1 MATTCAACGQENPQE
16 ARFCLACGT
25 PLAAPAAAPPADERR
40 VITAVFTDVIG
51 STASAE
57 QLDPE
62 DVHARLS
69 PYFARVRREL
79 EGFGGTVEKFI
90 GDAVVA
96 VFGAPQAHEDDR
108 ERAVRAALAI
118 RTAID
123 ELNEDDP
130 WLDLHVRIGVATGE
144 SLVTLARDPRAGE
157 GIASGDVM
165 NTAARIQSAAPENGV
180 LVDED
185 THRATVHAIDYQ
197 PVEPVAA
204 KGKAEPVQVWEAVA
218 VRTHPGRRA
227 PSQVPFV
234 GRSRE
239 LELLADLLAKVI
251 ADERRALCTVVAEP
265 GVGKSRLLSEFEAR
279 APADA
284 RVYRARCLPY
294 GEGITYWPVSEVVKR
309 AAGILQSDEADVVAG
324 KLDFF
329 LRSLPTES
337 PDDLRTVAAAISN
350 LVGASRTP
358 AGTYAAEP
366 ITKAEL
372 HWGTRRLLEL
382 LSQNQPLVVVFEDLH
397 WADETLLELLRFLV
411 DGDTPAALLILGT
424 ARPELG
430 ERTPAIFVEGED
442 RHVVELEPLTG
453 SESKA
458 LLGELA
464 VEQELPAETL
474 EALMRN
480 AEGNPLFLEETV
492 RMLAAS
498 PESEASALPVPTT
511 LQALLGARLDQLPL
525 EERSVAQHAS
535 VVGTVFWSGAVA
547 SLDGDDGEN
556 VADALRGLERRDV
569 IRTQTR
575 SSIVGEDEYAFK
587 HALIHDV
594 AYARVPK
601 ARRVLL
607 HSRCATWLE
616 RLPGAQE
623 EFVEIVG
630 YHLEQACRAA
640 GEIAH
645 LHEPAPTLRAATAL
659 ARAADKAER
668 REGFREAGAL
678 YERALAL
685 LTKTDGDVAL
695 EVHLALLAETDGEVA
710 LDLHLKGARIQAAV
724 GDLGNAHERLREV
737 CRAAESTGRLD
748 LRCAALIAL
757 ANVNTKQGR
766 AAESRRNLTDAVAS
780 AAEIGDRALQVRA
793 LYEFGYFAAW
803 FEGASEA
810 GIAQV
815 RDALAIAESLD
826 DRSLRIEGHM
836 RIGTLCFNVGDL
848 AGAQEALER
857 AATLASELGSFRDQT
872 RSITLLSPI
881 LYYRG
886 QVDEAE
892 QLALQALEWLERTA
906 DTYLQLQNLR
916 ELARYALA
924 RGDLALAEERLRTA
938 VPIALEVGGWLV
950 IEIYRFLVETLV
962 RQGRIDEAR
971 ELVAFAA
978 RNLPPEDAYA
988 QAALCLAE
996 ASIATA
1002 ESEQDRAVARF
1013 DEALRLLRE
1022 QRMLTDLGEA
1032 RIAFARSLRAFGD
1045 NAKSRDELKRAREA
1059 FARMDAHELVIQ
1071 IDRELAEA
1079 VTGADALGPGP

>member
-1 MATTCAACGQENPQE
+1 MTCAACGQDNPPE

-25 PLAAPAAAPPADERR
+25 PLAAPPSARPAEERR

-96 VFGAPQAHEDDR
+96 VFGAPRAHEDDR

-123 ELNEDDP
+123 ELNEGDP

-144 SLVTLARDPRAGE
+144 SLVSLARDHRVGE

-180 LVDED
+180 LVDEE
-185 THRATVHAIDYQ
+185 THRATVRAIDYR

-204 KGKAEPVQVWEAVA
+204 KGKAEPVTVWEAVA

-284 RVYRARCLPY
+284 RMYRARCLPY
-294 GEGITYWPVSEVVKR
+294 GESITYWPVSEVVKR
-309 AAGILQSDEADVVAG
+309 AAEILQSDEADVVAG

-329 LRSLPTES
+329 LRSLPSES
-337 PDDLRTVAAAISN
+337 SDDLRTVAAAISN

-411 DGDTPAALLILGT
+411 DGVTPAALLILGT

-430 ERTPAIFVEGED
+430 ERSPAILVGAED

-453 SESKA
+453 SESEA
-458 LLGELA
+458 LLGGLA
-464 VEQELPAETL
+464 AAEQLPQDTL
-474 EALMRN
+474 EALKRN

-498 PESEASALPVPTT
+498 SESEASALPVPTT

-547 SLDGDDGEN
+547 SLDDGD
-556 VADALRGLERRDV
+556 VAGALRGLERRDV
-569 IRTQTR
+569 IRAQMR

-607 HSRCATWLE
+607 HSRCANWLE

-645 LHEPAPTLRAATAL
+645 LQEPAPILRAATAL
-659 ARAADKAER
+659 AQAADKAER
-668 REGFREAGAL
+668 REGFREADAF

-685 LTKTDGDVAL
+685 IGG
-695 EVHLALLAETDGEVA
+695 TDGEVE
-710 LDLHLKGARIQAAV
+710 LELHLKRARIQAAV

-737 CRAAESTGRLD
+737 CRSAESLGRPD
-748 LRCAALIAL
+748 LRCAALILL

-793 LYEFGYFAAW
+793 LYEFGRFAAW

-815 RDALAIAESLD
+815 RDALAIAEALD

-848 AGAQEALER
+848 AGAQDALER
-857 AATLASELGSFRDQT
+857 AVRLASELGSFRDQT
-872 RSITLLSPI
+872 RSITLLSPV

-906 DTYLQLQNLR
+906 DAYLQLQNLR

-924 RGDLALAEERLRTA
+924 RGDLGLAEERLRTA

-962 RQGRIDEAR
+962 RQGRIEEAR
-971 ELVAFAA
+971 ELAEFAA

-1002 ESEQDRAVARF
+1002 DSEQDRAVARF

-1022 QRMLTDLGEA
+1022 QRLLTDLGEA
-1032 RIAFARSLRAFGD
+1032 RIAFARTLRTFGD
-1045 NAKSRDELKRAREA
+1045 TAKSRDELKRAREA
-1059 FARMDAHELVIQ
+1059 FARMDAHQLVLE

-1079 VTGADALGPGP
+1079 VTGADVIGPGP

>member
-1 MATTCAACGQENPQE
+1 MTCAACGQENPPE

-25 PLAAPAAAPPADERR
+25 PLTAAPPSAQPAEERR

-96 VFGAPQAHEDDR
+96 VFGAPRAHEDDR

-123 ELNEDDP
+123 DLNEDDP

-144 SLVTLARDPRAGE
+144 SLVSLARDHRVGE

-180 LVDED
+180 LVDEE
-185 THRATVHAIDYQ
+185 THGATVHAIDYR
-197 PVEPVAA
+197 PVDPVAA
-204 KGKAEPVQVWEAVA
+204 KGKAEPVPVWQAVA

-239 LELLADLLAKVI
+239 LEILADLLGKVI

-284 RVYRARCLPY
+284 RIYRARCLPY

-329 LRSLPTES
+329 LRSLPSES
-337 PDDLRTVAAAISN
+337 SDDLRTVAAAISN

-382 LSQNQPLVVVFEDLH
+382 VSQNQPLVVVFEDLH

-430 ERTPAIFVEGED
+430 ERAPAILVEGED

-464 VEQELPAETL
+464 AEQELSAETL

-498 PESEASALPVPTT
+498 SESEASALPVPTT
-511 LQALLGARLDQLPL
+511 LQALLGARLDQLAL

-547 SLDGDDGEN
+547 SLGDGDGEN
-556 VADALRGLERRDV
+556 IADALRGLQRRDV
-569 IRTQTR
+569 IRAQTR

-601 ARRVLL
+601 ARRVFL
-607 HSRCATWLE
+607 HSRCASWLE
-616 RLPGAQE
+616 GLPGAQE

-645 LHEPAPTLRAATAL
+645 LQEPAPTLRAATSL
-659 ARAADKAER
+659 AQAADKAER
-668 REGFREAGAL
+668 REGFREADAF

-685 LTKTDGDVAL
+685 IGG
-695 EVHLALLAETDGEVA
+695 TDGEVE
-710 LDLHLKGARIQAAV
+710 LELHLKRARIQAAV

-737 CRAAESTGRLD
+737 CRSAESRGRLD

-815 RDALAIAESLD
+815 RDALAIAEALD

-857 AATLASELGSFRDQT
+857 AVRLASELGSFRDQT
-872 RSITLLSPI
+872 RSLTLLSPV

-892 QLALQALEWLERTA
+892 QLALQALDWLERTA

-924 RGDLALAEERLRTA
+924 RGDLGLAEERLRTA

-971 ELVAFAA
+971 ELAEFAA
-978 RNLPPEDAYA
+978 RNVPPEDAYA

-1002 ESEQDRAVARF
+1002 DSEQDRAVARF

-1022 QRMLTDLGEA
+1022 QRLLTDLGEA
-1032 RIAFARSLRAFGD
+1032 RIAFARTLRTFGD
-1045 NAKSRDELKRAREA
+1045 TAKSRDELKRAREA
-1059 FARMDAHELVIQ
+1059 FARMDAHQLVLE

-1079 VTGADALGPGP
+1079 VTGADVIGPGP

>member
-1 MATTCAACGQENPQE
+1 
-16 ARFCLACGT
+16 LAW
-25 PLAAPAAAPPADERR
+25 PAEERR

-96 VFGAPQAHEDDR
+96 VFGAPRAHEDDR

-118 RTAID
+118 RRAID
-123 ELNEDDP
+123 DLNEDEP

-144 SLVTLARDPRAGE
+144 SLVSLARDQTVGE

-180 LVDED
+180 LVDEE
-185 THRATVHAIDYQ
+185 THRATVQAIDYR

-204 KGKAEPVQVWEAVA
+204 KGKAEPVPVWEAVA
-218 VRTHPGRRA
+218 VRSHPGRRA
-227 PSQVPFV
+227 ASQVPFV
-234 GRSRE
+234 GRTRE
-239 LELLADLLAKVI
+239 LDLLAELLTKVI

-265 GVGKSRLLSEFEAR
+265 GIGKSRLLTEFEAR

-294 GEGITYWPVSEVVKR
+294 GEGITYWPMSEIVKR
-309 AAGILQSDEADVVAG
+309 AAGILQTDEADVVAG

-329 LRSLPTES
+329 LRSLPTERL
-337 PDDLRTVAAAISN
+337 DELRTVAAAISN
-350 LVGASRTP
+350 LVGGTRTP
-358 AGTYAAEP
+358 GGSYAAEP

-372 HWGTRRLLEL
+372 HWGIRRLLEL
-382 LSQNQPLVVVFEDLH
+382 LSRNQPLVVVFEDLH

-411 DGDTPAALLILGT
+411 DGDTAASLLILGT
-424 ARPELG
+424 ARPELR
-430 ERTPAIFVEGED
+430 ECSPAILVEGED
-442 RHVVELEPLTG
+442 RKVVELEPLTG
-453 SESKA
+453 SESEA
-458 LLGELA
+458 LLGGLA
-464 VEQELPAETL
+464 AAEQLPEDTL
-474 EALMRN
+474 EALKHN

-492 RMLAAS
+492 RMLAGA
-498 PESEASALPVPTT
+498 PGREASGLPVPTT
-511 LQALLGARLDQLPL
+511 LLALLGARLDQLPL

-535 VVGTVFWSGAVA
+535 VVGTVFWPGAVA
-547 SLDGDDGEN
+547 SLDDGDGDIAG
-556 VADALRGLERRDV
+556 ALRGLERRDV
-569 IRTQTR
+569 VRAQPS

-601 ARRVLL
+601 ARRVPL
-607 HSRCATWLE
+607 HCRCAAWLE
-616 RLPGAQE
+616 GLPGANE

-645 LHEPAPTLRAATAL
+645 SPEPAPIMRAATAL
-659 ARAADKAER
+659 AQAADKAER
-668 REGFREAGAL
+668 REGFREADAF
-678 YERALAL
+678 YERA
-685 LTKTDGDVAL
+685 
-695 EVHLALLAETDGEVA
+695 LALLAETDGEVA
-710 LDLHLKGARIQAAV
+710 LELRLKRARIQAAV

-737 CRAAESTGRLD
+737 CRTAEASGRLD

-815 RDALAIAESLD
+815 RDALAIAETLD
-826 DRSLRIEGHM
+826 DRSLLIEGHM
-836 RIGTLCFNVGDL
+836 RIGSLCFNVGDL
-848 AGAQEALER
+848 AGAQEAHER
-857 AATLASELGSFRDQT
+857 AVQLASELGSFRDQT
-872 RSITLLSPI
+872 RSITLLSPV

-886 QVDEAE
+886 QVGEAE

-924 RGDLALAEERLRTA
+924 RGDLELAEERLRTA

-971 ELVAFAA
+971 ELVEFAA

-1002 ESEQDRAVARF
+1002 DGEQDRAVARF

-1022 QRMLTDLGEA
+1022 QRLLTDLGEA
-1032 RIAFARSLRAFGD
+1032 RIALARSLRAFGD
-1045 NAKSRDELKRAREA
+1045 TTKSRGELKRAREE

-1071 IDRELAEA
+1071 IDRELAQA
-1079 VTGADALGPGP
+1079 VTGADVIGPGP

>member
-1 MATTCAACGQENPQE
+1 MTCAACGQENPPE

-25 PLAAPAAAPPADERR
+25 PLTAAPPSAQPAEERR

-96 VFGAPQAHEDDR
+96 VFGAPRAHEDDR

-123 ELNEDDP
+123 DLNEDDP

-144 SLVTLARDPRAGE
+144 SLVSLARDHRVGE

-180 LVDED
+180 LVDEE
-185 THRATVHAIDYQ
+185 THRATVHAIDYR
-197 PVEPVAA
+197 PVDPVAA
-204 KGKAEPVQVWEAVA
+204 KGKAEPVPVWQAVA

-239 LELLADLLAKVI
+239 LEILADLLGKVI

-284 RVYRARCLPY
+284 RIYRARCLPY

-329 LRSLPTES
+329 LRSLPSES
-337 PDDLRTVAAAISN
+337 SDDLRTVAAAISN

-382 LSQNQPLVVVFEDLH
+382 VSQNQPLVVVFEDLH

-430 ERTPAIFVEGED
+430 ERAPAILVEGED

-464 VEQELPAETL
+464 AEQELSAETL

-498 PESEASALPVPTT
+498 SESEASALPVPTT
-511 LQALLGARLDQLPL
+511 LQALLGARLDQLAL

-547 SLDGDDGEN
+547 SLGDGDGEN
-556 VADALRGLERRDV
+556 IADALRGLQRRDI
-569 IRTQTR
+569 IRAQTR

-601 ARRVLL
+601 ARRVFL
-607 HSRCATWLE
+607 HSRCASWLE
-616 RLPGAQE
+616 GLPGAQE

-645 LHEPAPTLRAATAL
+645 LQEPAPTLRAATAL
-659 ARAADKAER
+659 AQAADKAER
-668 REGFREAGAL
+668 REGFREADAF

-685 LTKTDGDVAL
+685 IGG
-695 EVHLALLAETDGEVA
+695 TDGEVE
-710 LDLHLKGARIQAAV
+710 LELHLKRARIQAAV

-737 CRAAESTGRLD
+737 CRSAESRGRLD

-815 RDALAIAESLD
+815 RDALAIAEALD

-857 AATLASELGSFRDQT
+857 AVRLASELGSFRDQT
-872 RSITLLSPI
+872 RSLTLLSPV

-892 QLALQALEWLERTA
+892 QLALQALDWLERTA

-924 RGDLALAEERLRTA
+924 RGDLGLAEERLRTA

-971 ELVAFAA
+971 ELAEFAA

-1002 ESEQDRAVARF
+1002 DSEQDRAVARF

-1022 QRMLTDLGEA
+1022 QRLLTDLGEA
-1032 RIAFARSLRAFGD
+1032 RIAFARTLRVFGD
-1045 NAKSRDELKRAREA
+1045 TAKSRDELKRAREA
-1059 FARMDAHELVIQ
+1059 FARMDAHELVVQ

-1079 VTGADALGPGP
+1079 VTGADVIGPGP

>member
-1 MATTCAACGQENPQE
+1 MTCAACGQENPPE

-25 PLAAPAAAPPADERR
+25 PLTAAPPSAQPAEERR

-96 VFGAPQAHEDDR
+96 VFGAPRAHEDDR

-123 ELNEDDP
+123 DLNEDDP

-144 SLVTLARDPRAGE
+144 SLVSLARDHRVGE

-180 LVDED
+180 LVDEE
-185 THRATVHAIDYQ
+185 THRATVHAIDYR
-197 PVEPVAA
+197 PVDPVAA
-204 KGKAEPVQVWEAVA
+204 KGKAEPVPVWQAVA

-239 LELLADLLAKVI
+239 LEILADLLGKVI

-284 RVYRARCLPY
+284 RIYRARCLPY

-329 LRSLPTES
+329 LRSLPSES
-337 PDDLRTVAAAISN
+337 SDDLRTVAAAISN

-382 LSQNQPLVVVFEDLH
+382 VSQNQPLVVVFEDLH

-430 ERTPAIFVEGED
+430 ERAPAILVEGED

-464 VEQELPAETL
+464 AEQELSAETL

-498 PESEASALPVPTT
+498 SESEASALPVPTT
-511 LQALLGARLDQLPL
+511 LQALLGARLDQLAL

-547 SLDGDDGEN
+547 SLGDGDGEN
-556 VADALRGLERRDV
+556 IADALRGLQRRDV
-569 IRTQTR
+569 IRAQTR

-601 ARRVLL
+601 ARRVFL
-607 HSRCATWLE
+607 HSRCASWLE
-616 RLPGAQE
+616 GLPGAQE

-645 LHEPAPTLRAATAL
+645 LQEPAPTLRAATAL
-659 ARAADKAER
+659 AQAADKAER
-668 REGFREAGAL
+668 REGFREADAF

-685 LTKTDGDVAL
+685 IGG
-695 EVHLALLAETDGEVA
+695 TDGEVE
-710 LDLHLKGARIQAAV
+710 LELHLKRARIQAAV

-737 CRAAESTGRLD
+737 CRSAESRGRLD

-815 RDALAIAESLD
+815 RDALAIAEALD

-857 AATLASELGSFRDQT
+857 AVRLASELGSFRDQT
-872 RSITLLSPI
+872 RSLTLLSPV

-892 QLALQALEWLERTA
+892 QLALQALDWLERTA

-924 RGDLALAEERLRTA
+924 RGDLGLAEERLRTA

-971 ELVAFAA
+971 ELAEFAA

-1002 ESEQDRAVARF
+1002 DSEQDRAVARF

-1022 QRMLTDLGEA
+1022 QRLLTDLGEA
-1032 RIAFARSLRAFGD
+1032 RIAFARTLRVFGD
-1045 NAKSRDELKRAREA
+1045 TAKSRDELKRAREA
-1059 FARMDAHELVIQ
+1059 FARMDAHELVVQ

-1079 VTGADALGPGP
+1079 VTGADVIGPGP

>member
-1 MATTCAACGQENPQE
+1 M
-16 ARFCLACGT
+16 
-25 PLAAPAAAPPADERR
+25 
-40 VITAVFTDVIG
+40 
-51 STASAE
+51 
-57 QLDPE
+57 
-62 DVHARLS
+62 
-69 PYFARVRREL
+69 
-79 EGFGGTVEKFI
+79 
-90 GDAVVA
+90 
-96 VFGAPQAHEDDR
+96 
-108 ERAVRAALAI
+108 
-118 RTAID
+118 
-123 ELNEDDP
+123 
-130 WLDLHVRIGVATGE
+130 
-144 SLVTLARDPRAGE
+144 
-157 GIASGDVM
+157 
-165 NTAARIQSAAPENGV
+165 
-180 LVDED
+180 
-185 THRATVHAIDYQ
+185 
-197 PVEPVAA
+197 
-204 KGKAEPVQVWEAVA
+204 
-218 VRTHPGRRA
+218 
-227 PSQVPFV
+227 
-234 GRSRE
+234 
-239 LELLADLLAKVI
+239 
-251 ADERRALCTVVAEP
+251 
-265 GVGKSRLLSEFEAR
+265 
-279 APADA
+279 
-284 RVYRARCLPY
+284 
-294 GEGITYWPVSEVVKR
+294 
-309 AAGILQSDEADVVAG
+309 
-324 KLDFF
+324 
-329 LRSLPTES
+329 
-337 PDDLRTVAAAISN
+337 
-350 LVGASRTP
+350 
-358 AGTYAAEP
+358 
-366 ITKAEL
+366 
-372 HWGTRRLLEL
+372 
-382 LSQNQPLVVVFEDLH
+382 VVFEDLH

-430 ERTPAIFVEGED
+430 ERAPAILVEGED

-464 VEQELPAETL
+464 AEQELPAETL

-498 PESEASALPVPTT
+498 SESEASALPVPTT

-547 SLDGDDGEN
+547 SLDDGAGDIAG
-556 VADALRGLERRDV
+556 ALRGLERRDV
-569 IRTQTR
+569 IRAQTVRASWARTSTR
-575 SSIVGEDEYAFK
+575 SSTRSSTTSRTPAS
-587 HALIHDV
+587 
-594 AYARVPK
+594 
-601 ARRVLL
+601 RRRGAC
-607 HSRCATWLE
+607 SSIPGAPAWLE
-616 RLPGAQE
+616 GLPGAQE

-645 LHEPAPTLRAATAL
+645 RQEPAPILRAATAL
-659 ARAADKAER
+659 AQAADKAER
-668 REGFREAGAL
+668 REGFREADAF

-685 LTKTDGDVAL
+685 LAG
-695 EVHLALLAETDGEVA
+695 TDGEVE
-710 LDLHLKGARIQAAV
+710 LELHLKRARIQAAV

-737 CRAAESTGRLD
+737 CRSAESRGRLD

-815 RDALAIAESLD
+815 RDALAIAEALD

-857 AATLASELGSFRDQT
+857 AVRLASELGSFRDQT
-872 RSITLLSPI
+872 RSITLLSPV

-892 QLALQALEWLERTA
+892 QLALQALDWLERTA

-924 RGDLALAEERLRTA
+924 RGDLGLAEERLRTA
-938 VPIALEVGGWLV
+938 VPIALEVGGWIV

-971 ELVAFAA
+971 ELAEFAA

-1002 ESEQDRAVARF
+1002 DSEQDRAVARF

-1022 QRMLTDLGEA
+1022 QRLLTDLGEA
-1032 RIAFARSLRAFGD
+1032 RIAFARTLRVVRRHREIARR
-1045 NAKSRDELKRAREA
+1045 AETRARGVRPHGRPRAGGPDRPRARRSGDRGRCDRPRSLVGVTAAVPSSRSA
-1059 FARMDAHELVIQ
+1059 FVVAGRAATLARAARRHEQRAGAAFRRGAPLTDPDRVLVVPGALTDPAVP
-1071 IDRELAEA
+1071 DR
-1079 VTGADALGPGP
+1079 GALTRDRLGLLGVRLRSRLLSSPA

>member
-1 MATTCAACGQENPQE
+1 VATSCAACGQENPPE

-25 PLAAPAAAPPADERR
+25 PLKARPSARPAEERR

-118 RTAID
+118 RAAID

-144 SLVTLARDPRAGE
+144 SLVTLARDHRVGE
-157 GIASGDVM
+157 GLASGDVM

-180 LVDED
+180 LVDEE
-185 THRATVHAIDYQ
+185 TQRATVHAIDYR
-197 PVEPVAA
+197 PVEPVSA
-204 KGKAEPVQVWEAVA
+204 KGKAEPVPVWEAVA
-218 VRTHPGRRA
+218 VRTQPGRRA
-227 PSQVPFV
+227 PSQASFV
-234 GRSRE
+234 GRTGE
-239 LELLADLLAKVI
+239 LELLSDLLARVT
-251 ADERRALCTVVAEP
+251 ADARPAVCTVLAEP
-265 GVGKSRLLSEFEAR
+265 GVGKSRLLTEFAAR

-294 GEGITYWPVSEVVKR
+294 GEGITYWAVSEVVKR
-309 AAGILQSDEADVVAG
+309 AAGILKTDEADVVAG
-324 KLDFF
+324 KLEFF
-329 LRSLPTES
+329 LRNLPTEES
-337 PDDLRTVAAAISN
+337 DDLRTVAAAISN

-372 HWGTRRLLEL
+372 HWGIRRLLEL
-382 LSQNQPLVVVFEDLH
+382 LGQNEPLVVVFEDLH
-397 WADETLLELLRFLV
+397 WAEETLLELLRFLV
-411 DGDTPAALLILGT
+411 DGDTPARLLILGT

-430 ERTPAIFVEGED
+430 ERAPAILVEGED
-442 RHVVELEPLTG
+442 RHVIELEPLTG
-453 SESKA
+453 GESEA
-458 LLGELA
+458 LLEGLA
-464 VEQELPAETL
+464 AAEQLPADTL
-474 EALMRN
+474 EALKRN

-492 RMLAAS
+492 RMLAGS
-498 PESEASALPVPTT
+498 PEREASGLPVPTT
-511 LQALLGARLDQLPL
+511 LLALLGARLDQLPL

-547 SLDGDDGEN
+547 SLDDGD
-556 VADALRGLERRDV
+556 VAGALRGLERRDV
-569 IRTQTR
+569 IRPHMP
-575 SSIVGEDEYAFK
+575 SSILGEDEYGFK

-607 HSRCATWLE
+607 HSRCANWLE
-616 RLPGAQE
+616 GLPGAQE

-645 LHEPAPTLRAATAL
+645 LQEPAPTLRAATAL
-659 ARAADKAER
+659 TQAADKAER
-668 REGFREAGAL
+668 REGFREADDF

-685 LTKTDGDVAL
+685 IGGTDSEVEL
-695 EVHLALLAETDGEVA
+695 ELY
-710 LDLHLKGARIQAAV
+710 LKRARIQAAV
-724 GDLGNAHERLREV
+724 GNLGDAHERLREV
-737 CRAAESTGRLD
+737 CRSAESRGRLD
-748 LRCAALIAL
+748 LRCAALILL

-815 RDALAIAESLD
+815 RDALAIAEALD
-826 DRSLRIEGHM
+826 DRALRIEGHM

-857 AATLASELGSFRDQT
+857 AVRLASELGSFVDQT
-872 RSITLLSPI
+872 RALTLLSPI

-892 QLALQALEWLERTA
+892 QLALQALEWLDRTA

-924 RGDLALAEERLRTA
+924 RGDLDLAEQRLRTA

-971 ELVAFAA
+971 ELVEFAA

-1022 QRMLTDLGEA
+1022 QRLLTDLGEA

-1045 NAKSRDELKRAREA
+1045 TTKSRDELKRAREE
-1059 FARMDAHELVIQ
+1059 FARMDAHELVLQ
-1071 IDRELAEA
+1071 IDRELVEA
-1079 VTGADALGPGP
+1079 VTGADVIGPGP